1 MVTIGIHSL
10 MGEAGDHLSE
20 ASVSDL
26 NAKVNSSRS
35 DPSAQNLR
43 SLIGQIPGG
52 GGSELSREMDDVSN
66 MRAGPG
72 GGNDPSMMSPQELY
86 VITSIFHARRTNP
99 LWGFRHDTLWKILS
113 FRDSVMKNIA
123 VTLDRIPGLN
133 SLVEKLTNS
142 LNVFVFTTLEPYM
155 KPILSAATTVS
166 CQR

>member
-1 MVTIGIHSL
+1 

-43 SLIGQIPGG
+43 SLIGQIPGS
-52 GGSELSREMDDVSN
+52 GGSELSREMDDVSS

-86 VITSIFHARRTNP
+86 VFLLTIPRLYAIPTRF
-99 LWGFRHDTLWKILS
+99 LS
-113 FRDSVMKNIA
+113 
-123 VTLDRIPGLN
+123 
-133 SLVEKLTNS
+133 
-142 LNVFVFTTLEPYM
+142 
-155 KPILSAATTVS
+155 
-166 CQR
+166 